1 MVLRAPLGPV
11 AYEHAEGPLLT
22 VWADGSGTAGAK
34 CLLAMK
40 VQSWKAPS
48 LGGPLLWTGR

>member
-1 MVLRAPLGPV
+1 MDRTGMVLRAPLGPV

-22 VWADGSGTAGAK
+22 VWADGSGAAGAK

-40 VQSWKAPS
+40 VQS
-48 LGGPLLWTGR
+48 